1 MFCNI
6 NDYHVLEDEVEETYL
21 LVAFDDGEVCS
32 VPLTKVLQPPKVEL
46 DQQYTV
52 KWHTGKKYAG
62 RVLFIGE
69 CKYMFSVEAL

>member
-1 MFCNI
+1 M
-6 NDYHVLEDEVEETYL
+6 
-21 LVAFDDGEVCS
+21 AFDDGEVCS

-46 DQQYTV
+46 DQQCTV

-69 CKYMFSVEAL
+69 CKHI